1 MRTDWKTILPPA
13 ECSYVLGN
21 PPFVGK
27 AGDDPRA
34 EGRPQ
39 GGMERRTGYGRH
51 GLIDA
56 WYALGAEYLQGNEKL
71 ICAFVSTNS
80 ICQGEQVGLV
90 WSRLLASGQ
99 LKIHFAHRTFK
110 WESEARGKAHVHCV
124 IVGFG
129 APAAWPAKSKRLYDY
144 VSDDADPM
152 VAEVKLSP
160 IPCGGIRHGRG
171 FARKSICTVPPI
183 IFGSMPND
191 GGNLLLTTEEKD
203 DLITKEPAAAAF
215 VRPFLGSEEFINGL
229 QTLVPLAKER
239 LAGTVEINATCLGPR
254 RRR

>member
-1 MRTDWKTILPPA
+1 MD
-13 ECSYVLGN
+13 
-21 PPFVGK
+21 FV
-27 AGDDPRA
+27 
-34 EGRPQ
+34 
-39 GGMERRTGYGRH
+39 T
-51 GLIDA
+51 A

-144 VSDDADPM
+144 VSDDADPI
-152 VAEVKLSP
+152 VAEVPTSP
-160 IPCGGIRHGRG
+160 RAVAGSDTVVVSRE
-171 FARKSICTVPPI
+171 KSICTVPPI

-215 VRPFLGSEEFINGL
+215 VRPFLGSEEFISEPA
-229 QTLVPLAKER
+229 LVPLAKER

-254 RRR
+254 RRC